1 MTLENTL
8 DRELFEAF
16 GTDRRFLSVR
26 NLRQQHTDSMKFLQ
40 ARVKCFREG
49 ERELTSA
56 SAVELRE
63 SVLRMLQLQHAMV
76 EACENIPPEYS
87 AVKTRILADFETQ
100 QPVAYL
106 TKVNE
111 WLRLVEAFP
120 LVGKVT
126 QVNTIK

>member
-1 MTLENTL
+1 MTPENML

-16 GTDRRFLSVR
+16 GSDRRFLSVR
-26 NLRQQHTDSMKFLQ
+26 NLRQQHTESMRFLHE
-40 ARVKCFREG
+40 RVKCFREG

-56 SAVELRE
+56 SAVVLRE

-87 AVKTRILADFETQ
+87 VVKTRILADFETQ

-106 TKVNE
+106 TQANE
-111 WLRLVEAFP
+111 WLRLIEAVPF
-120 LVGKVT
+120 VGKT
-126 QVNTIK
+126 AQAKP